1 MVIAISIL
9 WFAGRQERQNNESKK
24 QAYIDEIL
32 KKEAILEELSQKEL
46 TQNNANIAVD
56 ELAGKPIIATS
67 TTSTSSQQA
76 LRKYGLDLATALKPL
91 SQKRESEAKA
101 VLSAIDNKDAT
112 LLKPVTSSRITHEQ
126 VASNLKKVIVPKE
139 IASRHFKIAS
149 QVNLLVSRLK
159 NMEQALTQPTA
170 ALEASQTFN
179 TDYLAFIKSI
189 EVLNQ
194 FFALN
199 KVQFS
204 DQEKMQIFVS
214 N

>member
-1 MVIAISIL
+1 L
-9 WFAGRQERQNNESKK
+9 WFAGRQERQAREAKR
-24 QAYIDEIL
+24 QAYINEIL
-32 KKEAILEELSQKEL
+32 KKEAILVDLSKKEL
-46 TQNNANIAVD
+46 AQNNSGIVID
-56 ELAGKPIIATS
+56 ELASKPIIATS

-76 LRKYGLDLATALKPL
+76 LRRYGLDLAVALKPL
-91 SQKRESEAKA
+91 SQRRDSETKA
-101 VLSAIDNKDAT
+101 VLSAIDSKDPS
-112 LLKPVTSSRITHEQ
+112 LLKPVTSSRIIHEQ
-126 VASNLKKVIVPKE
+126 VASNLKKVVVPKE

-149 QVNLLVSRLK
+149 QINLLISRLK
-159 NMEQALTQPTA
+159 NMEQALSQPTA

-179 TDYLAFIKSI
+179 ADYLAFIKSI